1 MGGNSA
7 RNRVTYARLVAKLTE
22 NGISEKEA
30 NIASEL
36 VRGELYAGFLVRCLE
51 AIGVTELRL

>member
-30 NIASEL
+30 NIANEL
-36 VRGELYAGFLVRCLE
+36 ARGEFRAVFLVRCLE
-51 AIGVTELRL
+51 AVGATEVRL